1 MLRHRLLLWVAALPL
16 FVVQPLLASIVQ
28 VGTCKTNV
36 ASYPTISAAVSAV
49 SAGSTVEVCPGT
61 YAEQVTITEALT
73 LVGVAQ
79 GSADQVVITV
89 PDDGLVANAA
99 SIFGQ
104 PVAAQLLIQS
114 ASPVNITNI
123 AVDGTGGDMACVS
136 NTWIAGIFYTS
147 TSSGTLNK
155 VRASNQID
163 GGCGVAIWAENG
175 DTENQSVTIENSSA
189 YNVDNAGI
197 FTASGGTPSLSVNLI
212 GNVVNASG
220 VAGIVAQNV
229 TGQIRTNIISNTS
242 IGVFGNA
249 AGINIA
255 GNTVVASGYGIY
267 LVQGGTAT
275 GNNVSGSNT
284 GVLLAAPGATVK
296 NNRVVSSA
304 GVGLEL
310 GCFTATVSG
319 NTIYDAPVGIDQ
331 DAGSLGS
338 NNFGNS
344 ATTITQGCAAGA
356 AAPAAR
362 PMLAKS
368 QGQWRTP
375 ATPFGTRT
383 K

>member
-1 MLRHRLLLWVAALPL
+1 
-16 FVVQPLLASIVQ
+16 
-28 VGTCKTNV
+28 
-36 ASYPTISAAVSAV
+36 
-49 SAGSTVEVCPGT
+49 
-61 YAEQVTITEALT
+61 
-73 LVGVAQ
+73 
-79 GSADQVVITV
+79 
-89 PDDGLVANAA
+89 
-99 SIFGQ
+99 
-104 PVAAQLLIQS
+104 
-114 ASPVNITNI
+114 
-123 AVDGTGGDMACVS
+123 
-136 NTWIAGIFYTS
+136 
-147 TSSGTLNK
+147 
-155 VRASNQID
+155 
-163 GGCGVAIWAENG
+163 
-175 DTENQSVTIENSSA
+175 
-189 YNVDNAGI
+189 
-197 FTASGGTPSLSVNLI
+197 
-212 GNVVNASG
+212 
-220 VAGIVAQNV
+220 
-229 TGQIRTNIISNTS
+229 
-242 IGVFGNA
+242 
-249 AGINIA
+249 
-255 GNTVVASGYGIY
+255 
-267 LVQGGTAT
+267 VQGGTAT